1 MSKKLMHF
9 LTNNDK
15 EIKTKKVYF
24 DEEDEINL
32 QNLYDEN
39 QNDNYINFAETNEK
53 GKKFIIDELKDNS
66 DEIESQNKLKE
77 IPEVEFNSNK
87 EQEDE
92 LPLITLNFISVCQCC
107 KNKFDKKK
115 NLPYL
120 FKCGHFFCVNCI
132 NQYFTDKTGIVC
144 PTDGLVAKSISELTF
159 LKNLIIDS
167 KNQNYK
173 NLKKLN
179 SYLQTDSSLNST
191 NKKSNNN
198 SNINN
203 YCPIHKNQKLTH
215 IVNETN
221 EIICVHCAFEKLKS
235 NLNLKIKEI
244 KEKYIEYNDNL
255 EVIINNGQKN
265 IELIQNTLELIDK
278 NKENEEKKMNIFY
291 NSIIKYIEEQ
301 KKERKEQIDNIN
313 KTNKHDLEQKLLI
326 FNEIVKQSEE
336 LKNLLEKE
344 DDNNQNYSKIL
355 NNYNNILKLNKSNDD
370 DNTNNKLK
378 YIKFSNE
385 NENNIKNFL
394 SKMSNLNIIYRII
407 KLKKNGKIPTKSN
420 EKLNKIKKIE
430 SKLIESNS
438 SSINYH
444 RSFGNI
450 KRVSTNIKNISTE
463 NLYDN
468 NFNIDD
474 NNRFNNKNNSM
485 NIKEN
490 NWLEE
495 PLTYDF
501 SKIHNFKNKI
511 NNNTKKSSI
520 INKTPFITNHY
531 EKKIQYKKFIRGNKS
546 HTNNNKLLENYF
558 ELKNKEKSTSIN
570 NYDSFKV
577 VEKKTDNQKN
587 NKSFNNLNILNN
599 FYNIECSKKNPFN
612 KTKKKIDINNFYSNN
627 INCDMS
633 KIKMYSESPSKLI
646 PQQINQ
652 FDKDFNFQ

>member
-32 QNLYDEN
+32 QNLDDEN

-66 DEIESQNKLKE
+66 DEIESQTKLKE

-203 YCPIHKNQKLTH
+203 YCPIHKNQKLTL

-235 NLNLKIKEI
+235 NLNLEIKEI

-265 IELIQNTLELIDK
+265 IEL
-278 NKENEEKKMNIFY
+278 F
-291 NSIIKYIEEQ
+291 
-301 KKERKEQIDNIN
+301 
-313 KTNKHDLEQKLLI
+313 
-326 FNEIVKQSEE
+326 
-336 LKNLLEKE
+336 
-344 DDNNQNYSKIL
+344 KIL
-355 NNYNNILKLNKSNDD
+355 WN
-370 DNTNNKLK
+370 
-378 YIKFSNE
+378 
-385 NENNIKNFL
+385 
-394 SKMSNLNIIYRII
+394 
-407 KLKKNGKIPTKSN
+407 
-420 EKLNKIKKIE
+420 
-430 SKLIESNS
+430 
-438 SSINYH
+438 
-444 RSFGNI
+444 
-450 KRVSTNIKNISTE
+450 
-463 NLYDN
+463 
-468 NFNIDD
+468 
-474 NNRFNNKNNSM
+474 
-485 NIKEN
+485 
-490 NWLEE
+490 
-495 PLTYDF
+495 
-501 SKIHNFKNKI
+501 
-511 NNNTKKSSI
+511 
-520 INKTPFITNHY
+520 
-531 EKKIQYKKFIRGNKS
+531 
-546 HTNNNKLLENYF
+546 
-558 ELKNKEKSTSIN
+558 
-570 NYDSFKV
+570 
-577 VEKKTDNQKN
+577 
-587 NKSFNNLNILNN
+587 
-599 FYNIECSKKNPFN
+599 
-612 KTKKKIDINNFYSNN
+612 
-627 INCDMS
+627 
-633 KIKMYSESPSKLI
+633 
-646 PQQINQ
+646 
-652 FDKDFNFQ
+652 